1 MSDLYRTAMSARL
14 AKLPP
19 DLPPAMDGEHVFG
32 GGDPLGLG
40 GDFVTRAPGYEE
52 EGACSASAFPN
63 AYLPSASTTCLF
75 RFHHRLRF
83 AVHIR

>member
-1 MSDLYRTAMSARL
+1 MSDLYRSAMSARL

-19 DLPPAMDGEHVFG
+19 DLPPAMEGEEEGEHVFG

-52 EGACSASAFPN
+52 EGACSSSAP
-63 AYLPSASTTCLF
+63 TCLPLSPS
-75 RFHHRLRF
+75 R
-83 AVHIR
+83 I